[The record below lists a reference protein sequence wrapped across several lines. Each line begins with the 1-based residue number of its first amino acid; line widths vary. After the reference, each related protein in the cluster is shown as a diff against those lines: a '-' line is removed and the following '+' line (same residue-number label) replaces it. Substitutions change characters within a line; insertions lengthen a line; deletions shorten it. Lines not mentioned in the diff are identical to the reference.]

1 MATNDTNS
9 ATALPKQLCNLSS
22 SELEELD
29 KLHDRFTYLSAGLM
43 GIGTAAACGIDNL
56 GDEPREQLAHAVFAL
71 GQYAQDLTTRLEMVS
86 MGVRRQGSQQA
97 A

>member
-9 ATALPKQLCNLSS
+9 ATALPKQMRQLSS
-22 SELEELD
+22 AEVEELD
-29 KLHDRFTYLSAGLM
+29 KLHERFNYLSAGLM

-56 GDEPREQLAHAVFAL
+56 GEEPLEQLAHAVFAL

-86 MGVRRQGSQQA
+86 LGIKHQAHHQA